1 MHPLLDPDPGPVAP
15 RVAIVG
21 GGAAAVI
28 TAHHLLRS
36 ADRDHPVDVRL
47 VERHPGFGRGL
58 AYRTRDPLHT
68 VNNYA
73 GRLSAVDGDP
83 DHLLR
88 WAAERGH
95 PLTPTSF
102 PPRGLYGD
110 YLEDVLDAIHVPG
123 GSALLRGRGHAVDVT
138 RHAGGL
144 SVHLSRGWTVEAD
157 KVVLALGNP
166 PPRRRPELE
175 RLGERYVADPWCPD
189 LVDRL
194 EGVPEV
200 LLLGTG
206 HTMVDT
212 VAVLN
217 AAFPMTRFT
226 AVSRRG
232 LLPSRHQRRTVR
244 LHDAFHPG
252 TGGLD
257 EVLHRVAH
265 RLEEVTEQ
273 GGDWR
278 DVVDSVRASANDVWR
293 GFSPAD
299 QDRFVRELARHW
311 EVARHR
317 MAPDLA
323 DLVDSLQHSG
333 RLRVLSA
340 SAVDAAAYPAVVNCT
355 GPAPVPTR
363 GWNRLVDALLDRG
376 TLRPHRL
383 GLGVDCDEHGRV
395 VSGAGEVDPDVYVV
409 GAARKGV
416 EWEVSA
422 VPDLRTQ
429 AARLAE
435 QLVRPASATQELGT
449 AVAGAG

>member
-1 MHPLLDPDPGPVAP
+1 MHPLLDPDPGPVAL

-21 GGAAAVI
+21 GGAAAVM
-28 TAHHLLRS
+28 TAHHLLRA
-36 ADRDHPVDVRL
+36 ADTGHPVDVRI

-58 AYRTRDPLHT
+58 AYRTRHPLHT

-88 WAAERGH
+88 WATAHGH
-95 PLTPTSF
+95 PMGPTSF
-102 PPRGLYGD
+102 PHRGLYGD
-110 YLEDVLDAIHVPG
+110 YLADVLDRTPVPE

-138 RHAGGL
+138 RHEAGL

-175 RLGERYVADPWCPD
+175 RLGNGYVADPWVPD

-194 EGVPEV
+194 DGVPEI

-206 HTMVDT
+206 LTMVDT

-217 AAFPMTRFT
+217 DAFPMARFT

-232 LLPSRHQRRTVR
+232 LLPSRHRRSTVR

-252 TGGLD
+252 TGRLD
-257 EVLHRVAH
+257 EVLDRVAH
-265 RLEEVTEQ
+265 RLEEVTDQ

-293 GFSPAD
+293 AFSPGD
-299 QDRFVRELARHW
+299 QDRFACELARHW

-317 MAPDLA
+317 MAPDVA

-333 RLRVLSA
+333 RLQILPR
-340 SAVDAAAYPAVVNCT
+340 SAVDVAAYPAVVNCT

-383 GLGVDCDEHGRV
+383 GLGVDCDAHGRV
-395 VSGAGEVDPDVYVV
+395 VNSAGQVDPDVYVV

-422 VPDLRTQ
+422 VPDLRGQ
-429 AARLAE
+429 AGRLAE
-435 QLVRPASATQELGT
+435 QLVRSASATQEADT
-449 AVAGAG
+449 SMAGAG